1 MGFSLVPGKLLIPTQ
16 WQGSPK
22 ALGTTQQCLA
32 KAAPPIVCII
42 QACFQVM
49 TSEVLNYT
57 FIRKFSLFNTKAS
70 WKAILDYLT
79 YCKLQTLNILAKTN
93 QSQKAHT
100 WSQKHSSYISICAPM
115 NSMMLKNPTSWVALD
130 H

>member
-16 WQGSPK
+16 WEGSPK
-22 ALGTTQQCLA
+22 APGTKQHLA

-57 FIRKFSLFNTKAS
+57 FIRKFLLFNTKAS

-79 YCKLQTLNILAKTN
+79 YCKLQTLNILPKTN
-93 QSQKAHT
+93 QSQKAH
-100 WSQKHSSYISICAPM
+100 A
-115 NSMMLKNPTSWVALD
+115 
-130 H
+130 